1 MTFSLISHRDEF
13 GEETGY
19 YTREPDGVSGMTV
32 RALAEFTGTAESGSA
47 ITQVLTRIERS
58 NPLTND
64 LPDCLKVFSGRTC
77 RLLTND
83 LQGRVII
90 PDDVCHAITEYYAFE
105 ARQYEGKDIAIGNY
119 RIIGR
124 AGMRLF
130 IWAKTG
136 YTPPIQRHPK
146 PQLQH
151 TTVYIERLENMRDHQ
166 VDDRLWTTFREGAEV
181 LLLVEKDLRV
191 PVDQLDLCDG
201 SIGHHWSQFRVEG
214 NWRWLKPFGS
224 YIHRFRDQRGD
235 RECRA
240 YSYEELPQF
249 KTWLRENYVPQNLP
263 KYLADKYGK
272 RAVRQIY
279 GEVNGL
285 NDYILHLTEEKRL
298 SVKQEDLYQQFLA
311 ARSSLMVRTA

>member
-1 MTFSLISHRDEF
+1 MTFALIPHRDEF

-19 YTREPDGVSGMTV
+19 YTREPDGISGMTV
-32 RALAEFTGTAESGSA
+32 TALADFIGATQAAT
-47 ITQVLTRIERS
+47 ITQILKRIRQAD
-58 NPLTND
+58 PLTND
-64 LPDCLKVFSGRTC
+64 LPEVLKPFAGSDL

-90 PDDVCHAITEYYAFE
+90 ADEPCHAITEYYAFD
-105 ARQYEGKDIAIGNY
+105 ARDYAGKDIAITNY
-119 RIIGR
+119 RAVGK

-136 YTPPIQRHPK
+136 YTPPLHRHPK

-201 SIGHHWSQFRVEG
+201 SIGHHWSQFRAEDDWQWTRPV
-214 NWRWLKPFGS
+214 GS
-224 YIHRFRDQRGD
+224 YVHRFRDQRGD

-240 YSYEELPQF
+240 YSYEELPRF
-249 KTWLRENYVPQNLP
+249 KTWLRENYVPQHLP

-279 GEVNGL
+279 NEVNGL
-285 NDYILHLTEEKRL
+285 NDYIFQLTEEKRL

-311 ARSSLMVRTA
+311 ARSTLVVRVA